1 MEQRSEHQY
10 MPLGGAATDPAYVP
24 GLVPPRPAAQEAKPP
39 SGESGVDGDA
49 EPDADEGGRVAVATE
64 AGAAEAGAADGATE
78 AAEAEARDSTSESD
92 GSAASDAQSDV
103 DDGPSCEISDRLGSI
118 VAGRGGVRL
127 RLMDEEADFRWDEIS
142 AVEYRTPWWTRR
154 FEFVVYTPNH
164 RRFSHDIQAPDRA
177 ALAQWTEQLDAVLDA
192 YFED

>member
-1 MEQRSEHQY
+1 

-64 AGAAEAGAADGATE
+64 AGAAEA
-78 AAEAEARDSTSESD
+78 AEAEARDFAAESD

-154 FEFVVYTPNH
+154 FEVVVYTPNH